1 MVKPNPFNKK
11 HQYEGVITKM
21 IEYCGG
27 VGVEKQTSTREV
39 CDALGLAYGVASD
52 LRKVAERTGGM
63 TTRYSGGPK
72 GKLGRRAHWT
82 FLHDEKWIADQALA
96 QWDVRLTAYDI
107 EKKVPKDYRFNQAA
121 RKQPH
126 TADDPPGINGVD
138 PRPVEEKPYVP
149 EDVRRGEQRLRAA
162 EAAKAEPTDMEVKMR
177 LAGASKKDEGEALIE
192 AARQYAGRE
201 EFIKE
206 ELKRFAEMGITID
219 ESAIKVE
226 KDERLEGVAVLL
238 PYIDRLKRSIERQ
251 SQALDEVQETGQN
264 ARRVETL
271 QRELEERNDDLRKVR
286 HAHEE
291 LKNQKRI
298 KLQEKDREIQ
308 HLRAELEAQ
317 VTENL
322 RLVGDRW
329 GGTPPEVRVGRKTKG

>member
-1 MVKPNPFNKK
+1 MDARSEEGLKPVVKPNPFRKK
-11 HQYEGVITKM
+11 HQYEGVITQM

-27 VGVEKQTSTREV
+27 VGVEKQTSTRDI

-72 GKLGRRAHWT
+72 GALGRRAHWT

-107 EKKVPKDYRFNQAA
+107 EKKMPKDYRFNQST
-121 RKQPH
+121 RKAPH
-126 TADDPPGINGVD
+126 KPSDPPGINGVD
-138 PRPVEEKPYVP
+138 PRPTIDDTTEFKNTGQKYVIKD
-149 EDVRRGEQRLRAA
+149 ET
-162 EAAKAEPTDMEVKMR
+162 TDMEVKMR
-177 LAGASKKDEGEALIE
+177 LAGASRKDEGEALIE

-219 ESAIKVE
+219 ETAIKVE
-226 KDERLEGVAVLL
+226 KDDRLEGVAVLL

-251 SQALDEVQETGQN
+251 SKALDEVQETGKN
-264 ARRVETL
+264 AKRVE
-271 QRELEERNDDLRKVR
+271 QLEQDLADRNDDIRKVR

-291 LKNQKRI
+291 LKNQKRL

-322 RLVGDRW
+322 RLVAA
-329 GGTPPEVRVGRKTKG
+329 KG